1 LVKLLRFCSFFD
13 NPTLT
18 LTLHVDCIV
27 SVNSMWVLVMKKFLL
42 LSSFALSVFLPAAT
56 ALAAD
61 LEPLPPP
68 PPPVTE
74 LRAATYDWSG
84 AYAGGWIGLTCVDG
98 IMTNVTTATSYLN
111 AGCGAKGGA
120 VIGYNQQIDNVVFG
134 VEADYGTSTNIV
146 TNPTPGANFK
156 YAMDGIATVR
166 GRFGYAFDDT
176 MLFVT
181 AGGAWA
187 HGKLTDN
194 YTAAVP
200 NELASSHLGWTV
212 GLGVEH
218 AFTDQFRMKLDY
230 LYTKFNDADYTQAC
244 CNIKGGP
251 GVDHEVRLGAI
262 WAF

>member
-1 LVKLLRFCSFFD
+1 
-13 NPTLT
+13 
-18 LTLHVDCIV
+18 
-27 SVNSMWVLVMKKFLL
+27 MWVLVMKKFLL

-74 LRAATYDWSG
+74 LRSATYDWSG

-98 IMTNVTTATSYLN
+98 LASVTNAGPPVTTTSFLN

-120 VIGYNQQIDNVVFG
+120 LIGYNQQMDNVVFG
-134 VEADYGTSTNIV
+134 IEADYGTSTNIV
-146 TNPTPGANFK
+146 TNPTPGADFK
-156 YAMDGIATVR
+156 YAMDGIGTLR
-166 GRFGYAFDDT
+166 GRLGYAFDDT

-181 AGGAWA
+181 AGGAWG
-187 HGKLTDN
+187 HGHLTDN
-194 YTAAVP
+194 YSTATP
-200 NELASSHLGWTV
+200 TDLYASHWGWTV
-212 GLGVEH
+212 GAGFEH
-218 AFTDQFRMKLDY
+218 AFTDQFRLKLDY
-230 LYTKFNDADYTQAC
+230 LYTKFQDADYTAAC
-244 CNIKGGP
+244 CNIHGGP